1 MSLEVPKSFLI
12 ENINIIK
19 QKAAQFVGTGNWAR
33 TAKPVH
39 RKAKSKEGVLDPSK
53 CWVWEVILTF

>member
-12 ENINIIK
+12 KNINIIK
-19 QKAAQFVGTGNWAR
+19 EKAAQFVGTGNWVR

-53 CWVWEVILTF
+53 CWV